1 MGRLRRVSKAYFIL
15 PDVVRELAEAAAI
28 CAAAHEQA
36 ILTVGHFREKTGIGR
51 NATMPVL
58 EFFDRVG
65 LTTRFKDGRKM
76 RGAIEAIFSAPNAN
90 GANE

>member
-1 MGRLRRVSKAYFIL
+1 MVRR
-15 PDVVRELAEAAAI
+15 LAEAAHA
-28 CAAAHEQA
+28 CAASHEQA
-36 ILTVGHFREKTGIGR
+36 ILTVGHFREATGIGR

-76 RGAIEAIFSAPNAN
+76 RGAVEAIF
-90 GANE
+90 GADETIG